1 MTGKT
6 LAIFGQARTTAI
18 AHKESATKLT
28 LKILHT
34 RGDRRLRDVQTL
46 CRRHKAASANNFKE
60 GTGQFNIHKSSLGH
74 VLYQYLRYQF
84 ALYFI
89 IADKLRSSYSPPL
102 INGSPHPHD
111 DSRNI
116 FSA

>member
-1 MTGKT
+1 MSR
-6 LAIFGQARTTAI
+6 QV
-18 AHKESATKLT
+18 SAE
-28 LKILHT
+28 T
-34 RGDRRLRDVQTL
+34 RGLIDDGGFDHVFVADLMYNGDRRLRDVQTL

-60 GTGQFNIHKSSLGH
+60 GTGKFNIHKSSLGH

-89 IADKLRSSYSPPL
+89 IAAKLRSSYSPPL